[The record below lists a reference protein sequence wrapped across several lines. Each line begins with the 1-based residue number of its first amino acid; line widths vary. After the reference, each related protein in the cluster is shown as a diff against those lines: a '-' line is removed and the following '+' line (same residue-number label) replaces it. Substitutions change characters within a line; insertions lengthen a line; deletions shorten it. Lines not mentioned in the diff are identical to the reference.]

1 MPERNTIAADN
12 REPVPEGVAGE
23 SAGTDLESLPL
34 EELEKLVKGGGEA
47 KVEPAKTEE
56 KAAKE
61 ESEKA
66 AVEDTEIPEEL
77 LKKSPQELV
86 KELVNLR
93 KLYGKQ
99 ANELGELRKWK
110 ELKEKEEQ
118 ERELLRLDASSTSLI
133 QLAQKSLED
142 ISDEEKE
149 KFIEEFI
156 ENPIAAISKIMQR
169 VMHPVFVNVA
179 RLEHE
184 KVIEKLRQKTKDSL
198 VPFEEIEQEV
208 YNYINAQPDGGAALF
223 AQYGS
228 RAFEVAYEECKKRH
242 LEDAYRRKLQ
252 QLEEELQHRL
262 QEEQKKRA
270 YTESPIASAGPGQ
283 IDYESL
289 PLEELVKL
297 IPGYPKNRLR

>member
-1 MPERNTIAADN
+1 MSKKNTVAADN

-23 SAGTDLESLPL
+23 SAGTDLESLSF
-34 EELEKLVKGGGEA
+34 EELERLVKGGGEA
-47 KVEPAKTEE
+47 KAEKEPVKTEE
-56 KAAKE
+56 RAAKE
-61 ESEKA
+61 EPETV
-66 AVEDTEIPEEL
+66 VEDTEIPEEL
-77 LKKSPQELV
+77 LKKSQQELA

-118 ERELLRLDASSTSLI
+118 ERELLRLDASSTLLI

-142 ISDEEKE
+142 MSDEEKE
-149 KFIEEFI
+149 EFIEEFV
-156 ENPIAAISKIMQR
+156 ENPITAISKIMQR
-169 VMHPVFVNVA
+169 A
-179 RLEHE
+179 IEYK
-184 KVIEKLRQKTKDSL
+184 KVIEKLRQKTRDSL
-198 VPFEEIEQEV
+198 LPFEEIEQEV

-228 RAFEVAYEECKKRH
+228 QAFEVAYEECKKRH

-252 QLEEELQHRL
+252 QLEEELQRKL
-262 QEEQKKRA
+262 QEEQKKRT
-270 YTESPIASAGPGQ
+270 YTESPVASAGPGQ